1 MALSLAGEGDD
12 EAFTA
17 SINTTPLVDVMLV
30 LLIIFMITVPVVI
43 HTVPVALPHEIDQ
56 PTVTKPHT
64 IIIAVDKQG
73 NIYWND
79 SEVSDNHVLLDRLEQ
94 RAADSPQPEIQIRA
108 DQSVRY
114 EFVGRVV
121 SDCRR
126 AGIVK
131 IAFIV
136 EPEGGRGVA
145 VAE

>member
-1 MALSLAGEGDD
+1 MALSLQGEGED
-12 EAFTA
+12 EALMA

-30 LLIIFMITVPVVI
+30 LLIIFMITVPVVV

-56 PTVTKPHT
+56 PTVTKPQT

-73 NIYWND
+73 NTYWND
-79 SEVSDNHVLLDRLEQ
+79 SEITDNNLLIDRLEQ
-94 RAADSPQPEIQIRA
+94 HAAGSPQPGIQIRA
-108 DQSVRY
+108 DADVRY

-126 AGIVK
+126 AGIAK

-136 EPEGGRGVA
+136 EPPSA
-145 VAE
+145 AAAE